1 MSHDEHPDAAALT
14 QELRDSLS
22 GLAVPG
28 RPPLAAIT
36 SRGRVHQRRRLAGL
50 AGLGGAGAAAVIALV
65 LGLTGVFGTAPAGG
79 TGPVQTADFTLTSY
93 ANGTVSLTLGQLFDP
108 AALQRILAQHGIRA
122 LVKSGTDCSSSA
134 AALSPIRLG
143 VLPGPGPAGT
153 RRRVRPGLGNGQ
165 GIWESVNLP
174 VKPSQL
180 APMADPVSMVIDPA
194 AMPSGTEL
202 FIGFFDSGHTLV
214 VDLIYTGSHTCRNTQ
229 QPPAARSR
237 ADRPRSARHA

>member
-1 MSHDEHPDAAALT
+1 MVRTALNAGASAWHRRSRETALTSHDIAAAG
-14 QELRDSLS
+14 S
-22 GLAVPG
+22 
-28 RPPLAAIT
+28 
-36 SRGRVHQRRRLAGL
+36 
-50 AGLGGAGAAAVIALV
+50 GGAGLD
-65 LGLTGVFGTAPAGG
+65 TA
-79 TGPVQTADFTLTSY
+79 
-93 ANGTVSLTLGQLFDP
+93 TVSLTLGQLFDP

-134 AALSPIRLG
+134 AAPSPIRLG